1 MIVYQSIQF
10 HEDGIQYNNIKTK
23 QIVFAEG
30 FGLHANPY
38 FNYLPLD
45 GTKGELFI
53 IKAPTTGYKK
63 ITIAYAVDR
72 TSSGAQNSDV
82 SYSIDGVNFTN
93 TGIVAPSYSPTID
106 PTYSLM
112 TYNLSSI
119 AGVNNNPNFQFK
131 ITFSNGN
138 LGTSGNNRFD
148 NITVDGYN
156 Q

>member
-1 MIVYQSIQF
+1 
-10 HEDGIQYNNIKTK
+10 GI
-23 QIVFAEG
+23 
-30 FGLHANPY
+30 ANPS
-38 FNYLPLD
+38 YL
-45 GTKGELFI
+45 
-53 IKAPTTGYKK
+53 
-63 ITIAYAVDR
+63 
-72 TSSGAQNSDV
+72 
-82 SYSIDGVNFTN
+82 
-93 TGIVAPSYSPTID
+93 PTID

-148 NITVDGYN
+148 NITVDGYK